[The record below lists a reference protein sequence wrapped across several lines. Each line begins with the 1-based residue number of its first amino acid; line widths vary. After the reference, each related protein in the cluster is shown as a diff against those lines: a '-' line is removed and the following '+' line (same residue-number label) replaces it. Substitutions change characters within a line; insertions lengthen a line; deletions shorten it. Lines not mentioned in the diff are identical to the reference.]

1 MILLTDQVKLG
12 ALYRHYKGNLYRVLH
27 IANHTETEEL
37 MVIYQA
43 QYGEQGIWARPL
55 AMFLEDVKLTD
66 GTVVKRFQL
75 ESGHDANKTL

>member
-1 MILLTDQVKLG
+1 MINQITIDG
-12 ALYRHYKGNLYRVLH
+12 LYRHYKGNLYRVLH

-37 MVIYQA
+37 MVVYQA
-43 QYGEQGIWARPL
+43 QYGEQGIWVRPL
-55 AMFLEDVKLTD
+55 AMFLEDVQLSD